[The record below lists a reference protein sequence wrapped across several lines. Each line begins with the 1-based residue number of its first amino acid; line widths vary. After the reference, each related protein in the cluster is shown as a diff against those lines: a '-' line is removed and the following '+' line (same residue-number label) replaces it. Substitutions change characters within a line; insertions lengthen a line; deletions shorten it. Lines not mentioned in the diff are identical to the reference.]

1 MCRGTGGT
9 DDYARA
15 RIRAVAVRRR
25 RFTAGA
31 VINDLFMG
39 SDIRPACKSVNAVAV
54 WRSWFCR
61 LDGIVEGTPEIDSPL
76 LRTR

>member
-25 RFTAGA
+25 RFTAGT
-31 VINDLFMG
+31 VINDLFMAG
-39 SDIRPACKSVNAVAV
+39 DIRPACKSVNAVKDWQSRFGAHG
-54 WRSWFCR
+54 FAA
-61 LDGIVEGTPEIDSPL
+61 
-76 LRTR
+76 

>member
-9 DDYARA
+9 GDYARA
-15 RIRAVAVRRR
+15 RIRAVEVRRR
-25 RFTAGA
+25 RFSAGV

-39 SDIRPACKSVNAVAV
+39 RDIRPAGKRVNALTV

-61 LDGIVEGTPEIDSPL
+61 LDGIVESTPEIDSPL